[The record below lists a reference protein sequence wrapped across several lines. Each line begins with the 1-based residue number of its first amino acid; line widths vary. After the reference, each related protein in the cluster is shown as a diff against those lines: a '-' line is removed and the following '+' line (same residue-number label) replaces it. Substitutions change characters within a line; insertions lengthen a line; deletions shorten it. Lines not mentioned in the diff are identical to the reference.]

1 MADDLLSSLN
11 PVNALFKIGSQV
23 IDRVWPDP
31 EKAAAAKLELFKMQ
45 QSGELAA
52 MAGQL
57 DINKA
62 EAANPSIF
70 VSGWRPFIGWV
81 CGSGFAIQFVIGPM
95 AEWGSAVY
103 GHPVKFPQMDMS
115 TMMPLLLGM
124 LGLGAMRTAE
134 KIQGVAAK

>member
-45 QSGELAA
+45 QSGELSII
-52 MAGQL
+52 AGQL
-57 DINKA
+57 EINKV
-62 EAANPSIF
+62 EAANPSVF

-81 CGSGFAIQFVIGPM
+81 CGSGFAIQFVVGPM
-95 AEWGSAVY
+95 AEWGAAVY
-103 GHPVKFPQMDMS
+103 GHPVKFPQMDVA
-115 TMMPLLLGM
+115 TMMPLLIGM
-124 LGLGAMRTAE
+124 LGLSGYRTAE
-134 KIQGVAAK
+134 KINGVAAK